1 MVLLTIVQIAIFL
14 LDVLWWLVLVQV
26 ILSWLVAYNVINT
39 SNDGVRRFLNGLDRF
54 LAPLYRPIRRIL
66 PDFGGLDF
74 SPVVLLL
81 AISLLSQIVL
91 RNLAISLASSG
102 SI

>member
-14 LDVLWWLVLVQV
+14 LDVLWWLVLAQV